1 MEEGGAAIRGPGADM
16 GALQAVSEVSE
27 PGVEDSLFSAKCV
40 AITRLQLLNQG
51 TTTATTLAL
60 QLGFPNQHRAA

>member
-1 MEEGGAAIRGPGADM
+1 M
-16 GALQAVSEVSE
+16 GTAQAVSEVTE
-27 PGVEDSLFSAKCV
+27 PVVEDSLFSAKCV

-60 QLGFPNQHRAA
+60 QLGFPNQHGAA